1 MFNCKSICLADLI
14 LEAYNVMLGDKMIEE
29 IIAFVIPFIGA
40 TLGTYEL
47 LRFRHSHIT
56 KRSKEIIKAT
66 SITREGERY

>member
-1 MFNCKSICLADLI
+1 
-14 LEAYNVMLGDKMIEE
+14 MLGDKMIEE

-56 KRSKEIIKAT
+56 KRSKEMIKAMG
-66 SITREGERY
+66 ITREGERY